1 MFNNVIMPL
10 LPPGERHLTWEL
22 VKVWLYRGSFFVSVL
37 LLIGFSAVLP
47 IDSIAQASVSDNNAL
62 NTFIVV
68 GAIVCFF
75 IICIV
80 VIVGRMIYRKS
91 CLIDIPRRYLPVTS
105 ADLPQRES
113 REYILQN
120 MDRSKEMGLFFE
132 KPKDPV
138 VHDGLEPPLRCDVR
152 SSYHTIPSE
161 NNNNNHNNN
170 NKSMNKVFPEFLN
183 YETCMKVVS
192 NRIKYQGYLLSVIN
206 LELET
211 QDTFGDIIT
220 KQFITE
226 SDVNQIQ
233 VAKAKRFIDLYQYLQ
248 YSGKS
253 IKREEFIEFV
263 ELTIYFADIIATS
276 DQSVRA
282 DINADTLTQLNT
294 TSNQTLR
301 YHKNGITGVN
311 TPITSTIDNED
322 NNSTISKRRKWND
335 FKFKHTEDYDHGDG
349 DAVIK
354 RKNNSHPSNNIN
366 YEIDDDDDDSDGLD
380 PAIGGARHPSYYPSL
395 RDTPRYDR
403 PVYKHSGTETDFA
416 TDVVSYFPSGSSL
429 VRRNNS
435 TGSVAK
441 NVNSS
446 HKSSFSSD
454 RNSRSLNEI
463 SKSSGLSDR
472 EIHKNI
478 NKDSDRSDIP
488 ITKSINSM
496 DHHT

>member
-37 LLIGFSAVLP
+37 LLIGFASVLP

-68 GAIVCFF
+68 GAIVFFF

-80 VIVGRMIYRKS
+80 IIIGRLIYRKS
-91 CLIDIPRRYLPVTS
+91 CLVDIPRRYLPVTS
-105 ADLPQRES
+105 ADLPHHES

-138 VHDGLEPPLRCDVR
+138 IHDGLEPPLRSDIKAT
-152 SSYHTIPSE
+152 SHMIPSE
-161 NNNNNHNNN
+161 NNNNNND
-170 NKSMNKVFPEFLN
+170 SPVDKVFPEFLN

-211 QDTFGDIIT
+211 QDTFHDIIT
-220 KQFITE
+220 KQFILRN
-226 SDVNQIQ
+226 DVNPIQ
-233 VAKAKRFIDLYQYLQ
+233 VTKAKKFIELYQYLV

-263 ELTIYFADIIATS
+263 ELTIYFADIITTS
-276 DQSVRA
+276 DQSLEA
-282 DINADTLTQLNT
+282 DSNADTLTRLNT

-301 YHKNGITGVN
+301 YHKNGIIGTDTATN
-311 TPITSTIDNED
+311 NATHDED
-322 NNSTISKRRKWND
+322 NDSTISKRRN
-335 FKFKHTEDYDHGDG
+335 Y
-349 DAVIK
+349 
-354 RKNNSHPSNNIN
+354 NNLSKKNNIN
-366 YEIDDDDDDSDGLD
+366 YDLDDDDDDDDSLD
-380 PAIGGARHPSYYPSL
+380 PAPGDGQYPTYHSSL
-395 RDTPRYDR
+395 RDTSRHDR
-403 PVYKHSGTETDFA
+403 PIYKHSGTDTDFA
-416 TDVVSYFPSGSSL
+416 TDVIRYYPSESSL
-429 VRRNNS
+429 VKRNNG

-441 NVNSS
+441 KVNSS
-446 HKSSFSSD
+446 EKSSLSSGANT
-454 RNSRSLNEI
+454 RSINEIPQYSSLN
-463 SKSSGLSDR
+463 DR
-472 EIHKNI
+472 EIHKSIDKNHDNTGI
-478 NKDSDRSDIP
+478 SK
-488 ITKSINSM
+488 TKSSESVV
-496 DHHT
+496 HHT